1 MADPDGLDLRPA
13 TPPEAALERVP
24 RLREIL
30 AAAHR
35 AALKECNRSGEM
47 NIMEVFSMEVFSEH
61 VTQVMGLWTFTER
74 SELEAL
80 AQEILMKISDYG
92 LHGPELT

>member
-47 NIMEVFSMEVFSEH
+47 NIMEVFSEH

>member
-47 NIMEVFSMEVFSEH
+47 NIMEVFSEH
-61 VTQVMGLWTFTER
+61 VTQVMGLWIFTER

>member
-1 MADPDGLDLRPA
+1 M
-13 TPPEAALERVP
+13 ERVP

-35 AALKECNRSGEM
+35 ATLKECNRSGEM
-47 NIMEVFSMEVFSEH
+47 NIMEVFGEH

-74 SELEAL
+74 SKLEAL
-80 AQEILMKISDYG
+80 AQEILMEISDYG